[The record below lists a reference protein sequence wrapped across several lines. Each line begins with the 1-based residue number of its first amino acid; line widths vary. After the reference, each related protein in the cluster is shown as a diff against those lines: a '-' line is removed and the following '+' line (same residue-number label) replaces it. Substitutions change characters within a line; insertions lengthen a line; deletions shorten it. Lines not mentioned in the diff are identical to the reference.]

1 MHRAS
6 LWFAS
11 YPRFAQP
18 LHFCFLA
25 VLLWLEH
32 GLAIELPLSNI
43 KLSFYSGDLW
53 GKMMMREAIGF
64 ETTPYYASRV
74 SSEFMRVLFFF
85 VRLAPRH
92 WASHVIGPWWQR
104 DILDLGFSAAW
115 NCRRRDET
123 VPLKLGAGAIS
134 IHWQQELLG
143 LVIKDAF
150 VPIIAHHSARPLD
163 C

>member
-1 MHRAS
+1 M
-6 LWFAS
+6 
-11 YPRFAQP
+11 
-18 LHFCFLA
+18 
-25 VLLWLEH
+25 LLWLEH

-92 WASHVIGPWWQR
+92 
-104 DILDLGFSAAW
+104 
-115 NCRRRDET
+115 
-123 VPLKLGAGAIS
+123 
-134 IHWQQELLG
+134 
-143 LVIKDAF
+143 
-150 VPIIAHHSARPLD
+150 
-163 C
+163 